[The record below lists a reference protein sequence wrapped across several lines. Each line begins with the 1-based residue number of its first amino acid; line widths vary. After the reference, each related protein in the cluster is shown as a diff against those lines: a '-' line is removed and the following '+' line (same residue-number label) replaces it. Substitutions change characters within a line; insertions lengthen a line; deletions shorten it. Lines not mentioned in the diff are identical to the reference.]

1 MDKIGEFAA
10 RLFLELRPALEWA
23 IRNWAITSIALV
35 LLIYWASKQNRI
47 DRHQL

>member
-10 RLFLELRPALEWA
+10 RLFLELRPVLEWA

-35 LLIYWASKQNRI
+35 ILIYWAGKQKRI